1 MKVYEIRNEKNGTKV
16 IEKDLSAVIAWVE
29 QLYWNDELIV
39 TIKDMDSKE
48 YEQLPEFK
56 GF

>member
-1 MKVYEIRNEKNGTKV
+1 MKVYEIRNEKNGTKF
-16 IEKDLSAVIAWVE
+16 IEKDLSAVLGFIE
-29 QLYWNDELIV
+29 QMYWNDELII

-48 YEQLPEFK
+48 YETLPEFK

>member
-1 MKVYEIRNEKNGTKV
+1 MKVYEIRNEKNGAKV
-16 IEKDLSAVIAWVE
+16 IEKDLSAVLGFIE
-29 QLYWNDELIV
+29 QMYWNDELII

-48 YEQLPEFK
+48 YETLPEFK